1 MLNIKLGINKT
12 NQPDLRYTNF
22 DCNKK
27 NESII
32 SCRANYLDEGI
43 ISGDYKY
50 NIDKYKYKY

>member
-22 DCNKK
+22 DCNK

-32 SCRANYLDEGI
+32 SCRANYFDEGI

-50 NIDKYKYKY
+50 NIDKYK